1 MAKKGT
7 WKRRIKA
14 ACEEAGTYK
23 PVFDIFIE
31 QLAWILETRDAAQ
44 KSYKEN
50 GGTPIVEHTNK
61 SGFTNV
67 TKNPALAVINDCNQQ
82 ALTYWRDLGLTPAG
96 FKKISGETAGA
107 VADSFEE
114 VLSKI
119 GI

>member
-7 WKRRIKA
+7 WKRRIRA

-44 KSYKEN
+44 KKYKES
-50 GGTPIVEHTNK
+50 GSLPIVEHTNK

-67 TKNPALAVINDCNQQ
+67 EKNPALAVINECNQQ

-96 FKKISGETAGA
+96 LKKLSGESAGA
-107 VADSFEE
+107 GGDSFEE
-114 VLSKI
+114 VLSQI